1 MRLVAASLP
10 PWCKPLLAFPRRAW
24 SPYYWPPGTGFL
36 PAETDARKPPQRHCP
51 PAETEKLL
59 EKIARTGRKCG
70 LLACWLHGA
79 GFGGLLGETVDI
91 ELAAHH
97 AVIEPVSGAKS
108 GTGIFTAETDA
119 EKQPFYRLRLNLE
132 TRRKRKRP
140 YFQRDKCEIS
150 ERSSIPM
157 TGWWRQ

>member
-1 MRLVAASLP
+1 MV
-10 PWCKPLLAFPRRAW
+10 
-24 SPYYWPPGTGFL
+24 
-36 PAETDARKPPQRHCP
+36 
-51 PAETEKLL
+51 
-59 EKIARTGRKCG
+59 
-70 LLACWLHGA
+70 
-79 GFGGLLGETVDI
+79 ETVDI

-97 AVIEPVSGAKS
+97 AVIETVSGAKS

-140 YFQRDKCEIS
+140 YFQRDKCEVS

-157 TGWWRQ
+157 TGWWRRQSSETGLQRRNREFFEKFRPKQASDRLIAASQSNFGRDPNQLPECRH

>member
-1 MRLVAASLP
+1 MAAQAAFSLAVFEVLVSED
-10 PWCKPLLAFPRRAW
+10 WVV
-24 SPYYWPPGTGFL
+24 
-36 PAETDARKPPQRHCP
+36 
-51 PAETEKLL
+51 
-59 EKIARTGRKCG
+59 
-70 LLACWLHGA
+70 
-79 GFGGLLGETVDI
+79 ETVDI

-97 AVIEPVSGAKS
+97 AVIEPVSSAKS
-108 GTGIFTAETDA
+108 GTGILTAETDA

-157 TGWWRQ
+157 TGWWRMQSSETGLRAQFPC

>member
-1 MRLVAASLP
+1 LNAETGPRKSP
-10 PWCKPLLAFPRRAW
+10 PETTCPRRDQEGPESIAEI
-24 SPYYWPPGTGFL
+24 
-36 PAETDARKPPQRHCP
+36 PAQKAYLNLTRNYPIPKDCVV
-51 PAETEKLL
+51 
-59 EKIARTGRKCG
+59 
-70 LLACWLHGA
+70 
-79 GFGGLLGETVDI
+79 ETVDI

-157 TGWWRQ
+157 TGWWRR

>member
-1 MRLVAASLP
+1 MV
-10 PWCKPLLAFPRRAW
+10 
-24 SPYYWPPGTGFL
+24 
-36 PAETDARKPPQRHCP
+36 
-51 PAETEKLL
+51 
-59 EKIARTGRKCG
+59 
-70 LLACWLHGA
+70 
-79 GFGGLLGETVDI
+79 ETVDI

-157 TGWWRQ
+157 TGWWRMQSSETGLQRRNREFFEKFRPKQASDRLIAVSQSNFDRDPNQIHRSQGTFLLFRRTG